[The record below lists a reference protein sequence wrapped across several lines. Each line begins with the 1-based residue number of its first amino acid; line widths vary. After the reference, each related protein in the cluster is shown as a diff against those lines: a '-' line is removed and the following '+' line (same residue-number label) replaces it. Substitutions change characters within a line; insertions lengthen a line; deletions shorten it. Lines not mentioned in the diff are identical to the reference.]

1 MRTERKKKPLEERV
15 SASYRLAIAY
25 CLIFYWLHLIGLEV
39 WVTFLD
45 QPIKQNQCNLSC
57 VGCTLENHSL
67 RKFADLPQG
76 LWLEQTLQGLPP
88 F

>member
-25 CLIFYWLHLIGLEV
+25 CLISYCLHLIGLEV

-45 QPIKQNQCNLSC
+45 LPVKQNQCNLSC
-57 VGCTLENHSL
+57 VRCSLENHSL
-67 RKFADLPQG
+67 RKLANLPQE
-76 LWLEQTLQGLPP
+76 LWLE
-88 F
+88 